1 MKKSELWAIYIKKYP
16 QFAGEGNVTL
26 SAKGLQKLF
35 NQTWDYAYYEG
46 EPEEEITFPQNSVN
60 PIAELEKIFGFK

>member
-1 MKKSELWAIYIKKYP
+1 MKKSELWAIYTKKYP

-46 EPEEEITFPQNSVN
+46 EPEKEDYLRPECKDPLAT
-60 PIAELEKIFGFK
+60 LEKIFGFK